1 MLKVASD
8 GMFRLNLC
16 VEIDFKYEKNV
27 FKYVLGSETSFFNP
41 HAIAVFWSKMA
52 TGNSK

>member
-16 VEIDFKYEKNV
+16 VEIDFKYDFF